1 MDGVVVLTSRIHILT
16 SYPVDRVIRA
26 LSRGKRGGGAVD
38 ARSYLS
44 TTNCRQQ
51 IPNKV
56 IHLFLTGNLSDK
68 LTLSNANILI
78 VF

>member
-1 MDGVVVLTSRIHILT
+1 MDGVVVLTPRIHILT

-44 TTNCRQQ
+44 TTNTQQ
-51 IPNKV
+51 SN
-56 IHLFLTGNLSDK
+56 HLFLTGNLSDK
-68 LTLSNANILI
+68 ITLSNANILI